1 MTQRQRRYDNYVAAH
16 APEPLSPPV
25 AVPLGVGVFVAIMG
39 VLALVIGF
47 VVFGIMGLLA
57 LQYDWSGKT
66 SLFAGLAVW
75 GLAVAALLP
84 VVIRRVFPEVE
95 QYFEGEE

>member
-1 MTQRQRRYDNYVAAH
+1 MTQRQRRYDNYVSAH
-16 APEPLSPPV
+16 APQPLREPV
-25 AVPLGVGVFVAIMG
+25 AVPLGAGVFIAIVG

-47 VVFGIMGLLA
+47 VVFGLMGLLA
-57 LQYDWSGKT
+57 MQYDWSGKT

-84 VVIRRVFPEVE
+84 AVIKRVFPEVE